1 MSIGDLAD
9 AINAVERRMRAAVP
23 EARIIYIEPDVLRD
37 GDEFPEIDVPQDV
50 AEDVDEAL
58 P

>member
-1 MSIGDLAD
+1 
-9 AINAVERRMRAAVP
+9 MRAAAP

-37 GDEFPEIDVPQDV
+37 ADEFPEIDVPQDV